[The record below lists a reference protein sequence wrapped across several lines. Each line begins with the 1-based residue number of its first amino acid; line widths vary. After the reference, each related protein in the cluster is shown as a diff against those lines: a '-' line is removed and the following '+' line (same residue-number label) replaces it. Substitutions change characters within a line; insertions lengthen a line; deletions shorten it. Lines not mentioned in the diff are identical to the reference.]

1 MKARHILMLI
11 VLVIAV
17 SMVISNKGVEQ
28 LVCTTEGE
36 LYESPSKSELVIN
49 LKDKKIRDMSITI
62 DIYLNEEMMEQKA
75 SIIQMIEMQGKS
87 AVSEFD
93 KGIRLNSGMNS
104 TYFANLGINDG
115 THYNELK
122 EVLEVQGFSC
132 K

>member
-1 MKARHILMLI
+1 MKARHVLMII
-11 VLVIAV
+11 VIVFAI

-36 LYESPSKSELVIN
+36 LYDSPSKSELVIN

-62 DIYLNEEMMEQKA
+62 DIYLDEEMMKERD
-75 SIIQMIEMQGKS
+75 SLIQMIEMQGKS
-87 AVSEFD
+87 AVSKTD

-104 TYFANLGINDG
+104 SYFASLGISEK
-115 THYNELK
+115 THYKELK